1 MKKLS
6 LTQEACPVPEAMGTG
21 TLKQEE
27 VINGDSDDVGIHF
40 TDMERW
46 SCHIFK

>member
-6 LTQEACPVPEAMGTG
+6 LTQEACPVPEAIGTG
-21 TLKQEE
+21 IFKQEE
-27 VINGDSDDVGIHF
+27 VINGDSDNVGIYF

-46 SCHIFK
+46 SLPYF